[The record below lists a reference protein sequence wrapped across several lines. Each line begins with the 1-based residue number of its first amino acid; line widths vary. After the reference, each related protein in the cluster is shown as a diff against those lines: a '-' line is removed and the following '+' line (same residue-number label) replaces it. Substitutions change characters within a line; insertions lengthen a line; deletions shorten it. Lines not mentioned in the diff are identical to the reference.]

1 MLNGG
6 KRVDVNYC
14 AMCKSA
20 YNAQSSYCYQEN
32 CKTFEEQLLYDQES
46 KSNDI
51 QALRNFQQ
59 WGTSSYLMN
68 GRQSSAFSMN
78 CL

>member
-1 MLNGG
+1 MSIIVQ
-6 KRVDVNYC
+6 RVSQ
-14 AMCKSA
+14 SA
-20 YNAQSSYCYQEN
+20 YNAQSRYCYQGN
-32 CKTFEEQLLYDQES
+32 CKTFEDQLLYDQKS

-51 QALRNFQQ
+51 QAFCNVHQ

-78 CL
+78 RL